1 MLSRN
6 TSNSELGMED
16 LCNQNSTGLF
26 IKTANRKKK
35 RSYIAFIEL
44 CREK

>member
-16 LCNQNSTGLF
+16 LYNNNSTELF
-26 IKTANRKKK
+26 IKTANTKKK
-35 RSYIAFIEL
+35 RIYIAFIEL

>member
-16 LCNQNSTGLF
+16 LYNNNSTELF
-26 IKTANRKKK
+26 IKTANTKKK
-35 RSYIAFIEL
+35 KEFT
-44 CREK
+44 